1 MGDNEVHCPLRARVW
16 QSRRE
21 SPLVVRTLAS
31 PRTTFRKLPN
41 SVGGS
46 TTRTRDCAQRPWLHV
61 HTRYKRLNATMK
73 VTRWAV
79 GVAVQQFQNCHPE
92 IRPDYSYLLHVIG
105 PDEPTLVLGPGWST
119 AGGPSRKQLL
129 AEASR

>member
-1 MGDNEVHCPLRARVW
+1 MTKQCRRLDHTYTRLRPAAVAAR
-16 QSRRE
+16 
-21 SPLVVRTLAS
+21 
-31 PRTTFRKLPN
+31 K
-41 SVGGS
+41 
-46 TTRTRDCAQRPWLHV
+46 
-61 HTRYKRLNATMK
+61 YKRLNATMK

-79 GVAVQQFQNCHPE
+79 VGRFAAVPELHPE